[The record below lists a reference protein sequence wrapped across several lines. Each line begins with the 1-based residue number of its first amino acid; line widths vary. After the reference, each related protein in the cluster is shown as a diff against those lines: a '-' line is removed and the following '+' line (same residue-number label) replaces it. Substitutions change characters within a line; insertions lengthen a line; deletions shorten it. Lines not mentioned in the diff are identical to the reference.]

1 MAQLN
6 VDNWKIAGIAADYH
20 FSPTIISK
28 QNLLQENVQESIIH
42 VVGNTVIDTLQYFIN
57 SNALK
62 NHSFLNPQ
70 LTNLTKDCILI
81 TCHRRENHKHLDNLI
96 EAINVLSTN
105 NQDLTFIWPVH
116 PNPNVKNK
124 VLNSKLNTKE
134 NVIITEPL
142 EYLDLIKVLSISKKV
157 ISDSGG
163 IQEEAP
169 TFKVPV
175 LILRETTERPEAVN
189 LGISKLVGMD
199 KDLILDSFENFNP
212 AFSTE
217 DTNPY
222 GDGKTS
228 QRIVKIL
235 T

>member
-1 MAQLN
+1 M
-6 VDNWKIAGIAADYH
+6 
-20 FSPTIISK
+20 
-28 QNLLQENVQESIIH
+28 
-42 VVGNTVIDTLQYFIN
+42 
-57 SNALK
+57 
-62 NHSFLNPQ
+62 
-70 LTNLTKDCILI
+70 
-81 TCHRRENHKHLDNLI
+81 
-96 EAINVLSTN
+96 
-105 NQDLTFIWPVH
+105 
-116 PNPNVKNK
+116 
-124 VLNSKLNTKE
+124 
-134 NVIITEPL
+134 
-142 EYLDLIKVLSISKKV
+142 
-157 ISDSGG
+157 
-163 IQEEAP
+163 
-169 TFKVPV
+169 